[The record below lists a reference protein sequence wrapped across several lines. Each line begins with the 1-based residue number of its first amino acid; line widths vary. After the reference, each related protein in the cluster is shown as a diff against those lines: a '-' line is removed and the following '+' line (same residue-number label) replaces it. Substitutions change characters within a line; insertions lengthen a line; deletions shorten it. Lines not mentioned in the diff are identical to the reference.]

1 MLAHLHFL
9 QDNSSLRSVIEKP
22 PIGGK
27 ELLPLTNVQLAGF
40 RLHPGPLPEQYRY
53 LNTTP
58 VRKHK
63 NKYKK
68 HRHKDSSVP
77 VPEQTDITVEP
88 HEKKHKKQKRHEDD
102 KSERKKRKKEKKKKK
117 QRHTPEPTT
126 ATVTNASLIGG
137 SNLGGSSS
145 SSSMMPGTMA
155 NQLPMMQNF

>member
-1 MLAHLHFL
+1 M
-9 QDNSSLRSVIEKP
+9 IEKP

-63 NKYKK
+63 KYKK
-68 HRHKDSSVP
+68 SRHKDSSVP
-77 VPEQTDITVEP
+77 AAMPTDLVAEP

-102 KSERKKRKKEKKKKK
+102 KSERKKRKKEKKRKK
-117 QRHTPEPTT
+117 QRHTPEPP
-126 ATVTNASLIGG
+126 ATNVSNIIG
-137 SNLGGSSS
+137 SNNPGGGP
-145 SSSMMPGTMA
+145 PGIG
-155 NQLPMMQNF
+155 F

>member
-1 MLAHLHFL
+1 M
-9 QDNSSLRSVIEKP
+9 RSVIEKP

-63 NKYKK
+63 KFKK

-77 VPEQTDITVEP
+77 IPAMQTDLVTEP

-102 KSERKKRKKEKKKKK
+102 KAERKKRKKEKKRKK
-117 QRHTPEPTT
+117 QRHTPEPPAT
-126 ATVTNASLIGG
+126 TVTNNSIIG
-137 SNLGGSSS
+137 SNNPSGGAGGSSS
-145 SSSMMPGTMA
+145 GFPG
-155 NQLPMMQNF
+155 PPIGF

>member
-1 MLAHLHFL
+1 MLNIYSFYL

-63 NKYKK
+63 KQKYK

-77 VPEQTDITVEP
+77 MPAMQTDLVTEP

-102 KSERKKRKKEKKKKK
+102 KSERKKRKKEKKRKK
-117 QRHTPEPTT
+117 QRHTPEPP
-126 ATVTNASLIGG
+126 AIIG
-137 SNLGGSSS
+137 SNNSGGGGNGGVTGFT
-145 SSSMMPGTMA
+145 GT
-155 NQLPMMQNF
+155 PIGF